1 MTDIS
6 MARSANSPA
15 REVREDLGGDHQH
28 DHHEDDTHGAL
39 VVQHLGGASDIEAE
53 ATRADEAKNR
63 RGAKGRIPIVD
74 DDPDPRRLDLRQHR
88 VDEGLDLA
96 GALSKAKR
104 WVQKYSAK

>member
-28 DHHEDDTHGAL
+28 NHHEDDAHGAL

-53 ATRADEAKNR
+53 ATRA
-63 RGAKGRIPIVD
+63 
-74 DDPDPRRLDLRQHR
+74 
-88 VDEGLDLA
+88 
-96 GALSKAKR
+96 
-104 WVQKYSAK
+104 